1 MLGRFSPGAL
11 SATTRAATARITK
24 LAPTACSAS
33 LPVASTSSLPSL
45 RTRLA
50 STPRSWQHCG
60 FSTSRQVRQAEPV
73 DGDAFDINTVE
84 RVSDEV
90 DVCIVGGGPAGLSAA
105 IRLKQLANKEGREL
119 RVVLLEKGGEVGAS
133 RGACQ

>member
-1 MLGRFSPGAL
+1 MLARFSPGAL
-11 SATTRAATARITK
+11 SATRVATPRLARFAPAACA
-24 LAPTACSAS
+24 AS
-33 LPVASTSSLPSL
+33 PLPVASTSHLPAS
-45 RTRLA
+45 RRHLA
-50 STPRSWQHCG
+50 STSSVSHPRS
-60 FSTSRQVRQAEPV
+60 FSTSCQRRQAEPV
-73 DGDAFDINTVE
+73 DGDAFDINSVE

-133 RGACQ
+133 